1 MANKKFLDYEGL
13 VELVEKIKEKYA
25 PIQAL
30 QFKGIVAT
38 ISALP
43 TVAGVEAGSVYNITT
58 GGATTAD
65 FVEGAGETLRDGE
78 NVVAVNVGT
87 EADPIMKWDILGGV
101 FDIND
106 RLQFGNTMPASPEN
120 NQTFLYM
127 GNTTYTYTAVTPVGT
142 ENPSEEGWYEY
153 DAVNDT
159 YILSEDETV
168 QSGTSYFT
176 KDEQYVKGV
185 IYVYSSESDTW
196 VAQSSG
202 DTFIPIT
209 IAEIDALFVD

>member
-30 QFKGIVAT
+30 QFKAIVAT

-43 TVAGVEAGSVYNITT
+43 TVAGVEPGSVYNITT
-58 GGATTAD
+58 GGTTTAD

-127 GNTTYTYTAVTPVGT
+127 GNTTYTYTAVTPAGT

-185 IYVYSSESDTW
+185 IYVYSSESSTW